1 MTLVAVVLYRVPT
14 APEMILK
21 WGGWRLWYLATPGA
35 NERLRPP
42 SFRCTPYNVGFRQ
55 VLGFLLLNKD
65 QQTVRSEENFGL
77 VFLK

>member
-14 APEMILK
+14 APGMILK

-42 SFRCTPYNVGFRQ
+42 S
-55 VLGFLLLNKD
+55 LGAHLIMWDFD
-65 QQTVRSEENFGL
+65 RFS
-77 VFLK
+77 VFFY